1 VVAVVA
7 RPTLSRGLWRQMV
20 GRVLRTYDGTRD
32 GVRVSSP
39 KLRALVLDHGGN
51 AVRHGHIYAPDPATL
66 EQSAHRLR
74 DTDPPATSVCP
85 SCFGVYWRTE
95 DRTCPYCGVER
106 PVKEREIRRVE
117 GDLERVD
124 WSAAPLAGHTDTKAT
139 AAARALAERARERG
153 YARGWLFW
161 QLKLRYGVDRAR
173 ALMKECAA

>member
-1 VVAVVA
+1 
-7 RPTLSRGLWRQMV
+7 
-20 GRVLRTYDGTRD
+20 
-32 GVRVSSP
+32 
-39 KLRALVLDHGGN
+39 
-51 AVRHGHIYAPDPATL
+51 
-66 EQSAHRLR
+66 
-74 DTDPPATSVCP
+74 
-85 SCFGVYWRTE
+85 
-95 DRTCPYCGVER
+95 
-106 PVKEREIRRVE
+106 VKEREIRRVE